1 MSRLRDPIEADV
13 PTWRL
18 LVESFNRPYPVGWRL
33 PLFLG
38 IVPIYI
44 VIATLVR
51 EGGVAHVPAIA
62 LDRAI
67 PLWPAWSLV
76 YGSLYFVLIVLPV
89 LVVREEEHIRRTLSA
104 YLTVWLVAYACFWV
118 YPTAAPRGDDVAGH
132 GFASWALR
140 ALYGADPPYNCL
152 PSIHVAHSFVSA
164 FAIGRVHRGVGRA
177 AVFAAILVALS
188 TLFVKQHYVLDV
200 VTGALLA
207 SIAYVIFLRSS
218 HRENIPEEDRRLA
231 PLFAMI
237 VAGVAV
243 AIVFGFWVVYSIS
256 GSRG

>member
-1 MSRLRDPIEADV
+1 MP
-13 PTWRL
+13 WRL
-18 LVESFNRPYPVGWRL
+18 LTESMNRPYPVGWRL
-33 PLFLG
+33 VLFFC
-38 IVPIYI
+38 IVPLYI
-44 VIATLVR
+44 FIAALVR
-51 EGGVAHVPAIA
+51 EGGVAHVPAIP

-89 LVVREEEHIRRTLSA
+89 LVGREEEHIRRTLSA
-104 YLTVWLVAYACFWV
+104 YLAVWLTAYACFWL
-118 YPTAAPRGDDVAGH
+118 YPTTAPRGDDVIVD
-132 GFASWALR
+132 GFATWGLR

-164 FAIGRVHRGVGRA
+164 FAIGRVHRGLGRA
-177 AVFAAILVALS
+177 AVAVAVLVALS

-207 SIAYVIFLRSS
+207 VLAYAVFLRNSP
-218 HRENIPEEDRRLA
+218 RERIPETDRRIA
-231 PLFAMI
+231 PLFAMV
-237 VAGVAV
+237 VAGAAV
-243 AIVFGFWVVYSIS
+243 LIVFGFWAVYVIS

>member
-1 MSRLRDPIEADV
+1 MPSVRDAV
-13 PTWRL
+13 A
-18 LVESFNRPYPVGWRL
+18 SFNRPYPVGWRL
-33 PLFLG
+33 VLLLC

-44 VIATLVR
+44 LIATLVR
-51 EGGVAHVPAIA
+51 EGGVAHVPAIP

-104 YLTVWLVAYACFWV
+104 YLTVWLTAYVCFWV
-118 YPTAAPRGDDVAGH
+118 YPTAAPRGDEVAVD
-132 GFASWALR
+132 GFAAWALS

-164 FAIGRVHRGVGRA
+164 FALARVHRRIGLA
-177 AVFAAILVALS
+177 AVAAAVLVALS

-207 SIAYVIFLRSS
+207 SVAYVIFLRNSP
-218 HRENIPEEDRRLA
+218 REKIPDEDRRLA
-231 PLFAMI
+231 PLLAAG
-237 VAGVAV
+237 VAGVAGL
-243 AIVFGFWVVYSIS
+243 IVVGCWVFYLIAER
-256 GSRG
+256 RG